1 MLLGRHMASKDR
13 EGVEEYTRLHVGG
26 LRVLASISV
35 QAAVFC
41 CLIRYQ
47 GKDSGSGWMSY
58 RVPPEV
64 DDRYV
69 VCMPASKIAQ
79 ELGIGVDSVYQ
90 ALQRLKKRT
99 VKIACDNEEGYEERP
114 LIETVE
120 GESGKRGLAAIY
132 IVHALNAPLSETN
145 LFIPELSAEQESV
158 TPNADA
164 LAKNADALARNADA
178 IAKNADAIAKE
189 CYSDSI
195 SLINSTYRTDSTYK
209 TTDMRDSGF
218 GSGEQALY
226 EVDRRTFHAECPQCG
241 SRVAAK
247 FNDDG
252 SASGFCRRCNGEVTV
267 SLPDNRATAKNGDGN
282 YVLIDTGAI
291 ERPSDSRVHGE

>member
-1 MLLGRHMASKDR
+1 MASKDR

-58 RVPPEV
+58 RVPPDV

-99 VKIACDNEEGYEERP
+99 VKIARDNEEGYEERP

-164 LAKNADALARNADA
+164 LAKNADA
-178 IAKNADAIAKE
+178 IAKE

-226 EVDRRTFHAECPQCG
+226 EVGRRAFHAECPQCG
-241 SRVAAK
+241 SRFAAG

-252 SASGFCRRCNGEVTV
+252 SASGYCSRCKGEVAV

>member
-1 MLLGRHMASKDR
+1 MASRGR
-13 EGVEEYTRLHVGG
+13 EGVEPYTRLEAGG
-26 LRVLASISV
+26 LRALASISV

-47 GKDSGSGWMSY
+47 GKDSGSGWMCG
-58 RVPPEV
+58 RVYEE
-64 DDRYV
+64 DSRFA
-69 VCMPASKIAQ
+69 VCMPASSIAE
-79 ELGIGVDSVYQ
+79 ELGISVDSVYQ

-99 VKIACDNEEGYEERP
+99 VKIACDNEEGYEEMP

-120 GESGKRGLAAIY
+120 GESGKRGSAAAY
-132 IVHALNAPLSETN
+132 IVRALNLPLSETN

-158 TPNADA
+158 TP
-164 LAKNADALARNADA
+164 NADA

-195 SLINSTYRTDSTYK
+195 SLINSTYRTYRTDSTYK
-209 TTDMRDSGF
+209 TTDMRNSAFGF
-218 GSGEQALY
+218 GEQALY
-226 EVDRRTFHAECPQCG
+226 EVDRTMFHAECPQCG
-241 SRVAAK
+241 SRFVAR

-252 SASGFCRRCNGEVTV
+252 RPFGTCSKCMEEVTV
-267 SLPDNRATAKNGDGN
+267 SLPDDRTTAKNGDGN

>member
-1 MLLGRHMASKDR
+1 MASKDR
-13 EGVEEYTRLHVGG
+13 GGVEEYTRLHVGG

-58 RVPPEV
+58 RVPPDV

-120 GESGKRGLAAIY
+120 GESGKRGSAAVY

-164 LAKNADALARNADA
+164 VAKNADAVAKNADAVAKNADAL
-178 IAKNADAIAKE
+178 AKE

-195 SLINSTYRTDSTYK
+195 SLINSTYRTDSTYNQ
-209 TTDMRDSGF
+209 TDMRNSGF
-218 GSGEQALY
+218 DSGEQALY
-226 EVDRRTFHAECPQCG
+226 EVDRTMFHADCPQCG
-241 SRVAAK
+241 SRFVAR

-252 SASGFCRRCNGEVTV
+252 RPFGTCSKCMEEVAAP
-267 SLPDNRATAKNGDGN
+267 LPDNRATAKNGDGN
-282 YVLIDTGAI
+282 
-291 ERPSDSRVHGE
+291 

>member
-1 MLLGRHMASKDR
+1 MASKDR

-58 RVPPEV
+58 RVPPDV

-90 ALQRLKKRT
+90 ALQRLKKRM

-120 GESGKRGLAAIY
+120 GESGKRGLAAVY

-164 LAKNADALARNADA
+164 LAKNADA
-178 IAKNADAIAKE
+178 IAKE

-209 TTDMRDSGF
+209 TTDMSDSGF

-252 SASGFCRRCNGEVTV
+252 RASGYCSICKGEMAV
-267 SLPDNRATAKNGDGN
+267 SLPDDRAIAKNGDGN
-282 YVLIDTGAI
+282 YVLKEKD
-291 ERPSDSRVHGE
+291 VQ